1 MAMDTMERDITVR
14 NISVNRKNLL
24 YLNNKLV
31 TEEGNKT

>member
-14 NISVNRKNLL
+14 DISANSKNLL
-24 YLNNKLV
+24 YFNNKLV

>member
-14 NISVNRKNLL
+14 DISVNRKNLL
-24 YLNNKLV
+24 YFNNKPV